1 MNTFS
6 SKQVFVY
13 NTHTLNFHNLQ
24 ITPLIY
30 RHIYYRYVLFSPA
43 HCHPPPP
50 TPPPPTHPH
59 THTHTSRAAKRMA
72 KAAGLPEYKC
82 VKKILKKADR
92 DKLDGKACPDCQAV
106 RTIVCDH
113 SITLIALIKKHTN
126 NSWPCNDYCKRSTSF
141 SSF

>member
-1 MNTFS
+1 MFCSMDTFTTYYVCMCFRSSRGRVIVGYRIIRLNTFS

-50 TPPPPTHPH
+50 PPPPPPTH
-59 THTHTSRAAKRMA
+59 THTHKQGSETDGQSSWITRVQVCKKDTEEGRPRQTRWQS
-72 KAAGLPEYKC
+72 LP
-82 VKKILKKADR
+82 
-92 DKLDGKACPDCQAV
+92 
-106 RTIVCDH
+106 
-113 SITLIALIKKHTN
+113 
-126 NSWPCNDYCKRSTSF
+126 
-141 SSF
+141 